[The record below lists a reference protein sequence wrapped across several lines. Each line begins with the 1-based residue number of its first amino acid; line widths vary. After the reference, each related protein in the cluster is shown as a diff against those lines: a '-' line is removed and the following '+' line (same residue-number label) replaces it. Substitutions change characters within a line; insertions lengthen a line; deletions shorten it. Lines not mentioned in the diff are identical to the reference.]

1 MEFEFCKLEIYLPES
16 HLEAVQQA
24 LWSVDAGHIGRYDCC
39 LSYSPVI
46 GVWRPLAGTAPYLG
60 GWVRYAMRQSSRWRL
75 PAGQTA
81 WRRPWRPSSGPTP
94 MRSPSSTSS
103 PFTAPD
109 YEAEPVSP
117 FCPNSASTGNP
128 AGALSSYAG
137 PSPRTRATNRA
148 TSAPGRS

>member
-1 MEFEFCKLEIYLPES
+1 MEFEFCKLEIFLPES

-46 GVWRPLAGTAPYLG
+46 GAWRPLAGTAPYLG
-60 GWVRYAMRQSSRWRL
+60 RMGEVCHA
-75 PAGQTA
+75 
-81 WRRPWRPSSGPTP
+81 WRPSSGPTP

-117 FCPNSASTGNP
+117 FWPNSASTGNL

>member
-1 MEFEFCKLEIYLPES
+1 MEFEFCKLEIFLPES

-46 GVWRPLAGTAPYLG
+46 GAWRPLAGTAPYLG
-60 GWVRYAMRQSSRWRL
+60 RMGEVCHAPELKVEVTCRTDRVEETVAAVKR
-75 PAGQTA
+75 A
-81 WRRPWRPSSGPTP
+81 
-94 MRSPSSTSS
+94 
-103 PFTAPD
+103 PFW
-109 YEAEPVSP
+109 
-117 FCPNSASTGNP
+117 PNSASTGNL

>member
-1 MEFEFCKLEIYLPES
+1 MEFEFCKLEIFLPES

-46 GVWRPLAGTAPYLG
+46 GAWRPWRAPPLIWA

-117 FCPNSASTGNP
+117 FWPNSASTGNL

>member
-24 LWSVDAGHIGRYDCC
+24 LWSVDAGHIGRYDRC

-46 GVWRPLAGTAPYLG
+46 GVWRPLAGTAPIWA

-117 FCPNSASTGNP
+117 FWPNSASTGNP